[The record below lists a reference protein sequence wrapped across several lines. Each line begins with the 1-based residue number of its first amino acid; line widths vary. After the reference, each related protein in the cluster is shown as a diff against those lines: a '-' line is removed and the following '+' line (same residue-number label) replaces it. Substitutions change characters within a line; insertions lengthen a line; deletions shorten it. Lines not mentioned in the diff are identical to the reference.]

1 MLRSREPEGT
11 RLKMAQLRQK
21 RLKHPV
27 TPTYSIPRMGQI
39 RTRNS
44 DMNATKILAFAA
56 TACITTALAAPASA
70 QHRVDTVEYVGPD
83 RTLLRTGVWT
93 LGLSYVPALVVAIES
108 PVPEDKY
115 LYAPV
120 AGPWLDLSKRD
131 CSTCEHETLNKVLL
145 VTDGIIQGIGS
156 LEIIGSLLFIER
168 STVSTAGNPAPK
180 LVSEAKSGSG
190 FRLRFAPRRMAGGYG
205 LAAVGTF

>member
-1 MLRSREPEGT
+1 
-11 RLKMAQLRQK
+11 
-21 RLKHPV
+21 
-27 TPTYSIPRMGQI
+27 
-39 RTRNS
+39 
-44 DMNATKILAFAA
+44 MNAIKTL
-56 TACITTALAAPASA
+56 ALAAAACVTTMLAASASA

-83 RTLLRTGVWT
+83 RSLLRSGAWT
-93 LGLSYVPALVVAIES
+93 LGLSYAPALVVAIES
-108 PVPEDKY
+108 DLPADKY

-131 CSTCEHETLNKVLL
+131 CSTCKHETLNKVLL

-168 STVSTAGNPAPK
+168 ASTSTAGYQPAT
-180 LVSEAKSGSG
+180 VTTDAKSGSA

-205 LAAVGTF
+205 LAAVGNF